1 MEGNTQ
7 IMDLT
12 YSGVTTFNHPRDSQC
27 DKESGALYNTE
38 PEARHL
44 NPLIAS
50 KQSSDSE
57 DEDNHNAK
65 FINNVNM
72 AKSLGYADIEK
83 MRYWEKQEEK
93 SQCQEQA
100 YSDISNMTD
109 GEKFRIVVTMGMGE
123 VMTVVSPIIDSGS
136 FTSCMSEEM
145 ARSLGGRPFPVRP
158 TMAKAANGSIW
169 IEKHCRMRVD
179 LGPILVD
186 MVFSLINDPEWKRS
200 LCLIG
205 NNVLRSLRVIIN
217 FDTCL
222 MYINGTFPIKLYTDD
237 KEANKCMEQQRNKY
251 IKKPGFVIST
261 SRAMTLQ
268 PKSRTEL
275 RIFLTRKQADRLR
288 GSPAFGRQIHQCGF
302 VIPSIY
308 INETF
313 DYDADPITLQVANFS
328 NRAISVPRRQQIFAL
343 RNIYTDVAGP
353 RNLQLPSPELNEP
366 SLEDSD
372 QFISMLRENDSDD
385 EGDHEWNRKFMK
397 DWDYDYESDD
407 NDSHISWDQLFDK
420 QEDFEKE
427 EEDIIMSITPGTKR
441 KSNDSGNEDNKRI

>member
-1 MEGNTQ
+1 
-7 IMDLT
+7 
-12 YSGVTTFNHPRDSQC
+12 
-27 DKESGALYNTE
+27 
-38 PEARHL
+38 
-44 NPLIAS
+44 
-50 KQSSDSE
+50 
-57 DEDNHNAK
+57 
-65 FINNVNM
+65 
-72 AKSLGYADIEK
+72 
-83 MRYWEKQEEK
+83 
-93 SQCQEQA
+93 
-100 YSDISNMTD
+100 
-109 GEKFRIVVTMGMGE
+109 MG
-123 VMTVVSPIIDSGS
+123 
-136 FTSCMSEEM
+136 
-145 ARSLGGRPFPVRP
+145 
-158 TMAKAANGSIW
+158 AANGSIW

-205 NNVLRSLRVIIN
+205 NNVLRSLKVIIN

-328 NRAISVPRRQQIFAL
+328 NKAISVPRRQQIFAL

-353 RNLQLPSPELNEP
+353 RHPQQPSPESREH

-372 QFISMLRENDSDD
+372 HFISMLRENDSDD
-385 EGDHEWNRKFMK
+385 EGDHEWDRKFMK

-407 NDSHISWDQLFDK
+407 DDSHISWDQLFDR

-441 KSNDSGNEDNKRI
+441 KSNDSGNDDNKRTRHNDTEPRNLCDLRRQDETGNATEDGTNDTPTSNSHNNATPE